1 MKYLSENW
9 FVSGVSVGAKLLWM
23 AVFWKGVML
32 CCLLVALGVFCWL
45 HWMSSLSSWEERMG
59 S

>member
-1 MKYLSENW
+1 MSENW